1 MLFRFESG
9 GFCFPLSRCWPPWF
23 CNTANIGDP
32 KRRNSMTKLRR
43 EADKLD
49 TSEHGREVKR
59 MRTYSTDEPDAVG
72 LDSNNDDSEKAKK
85 RRTRSDLTV
94 QEWRQQHQ
102 ITVSDDAAPDPFREF
117 AQTPFGNI
125 IQTALTRAGFAKPT
139 AIQAQA
145 WSIGIAGKDMISIA
159 KTGSGT
165 CHGDCLLL
173 LLFLL

>member
-1 MLFRFESG
+1 
-9 GFCFPLSRCWPPWF
+9 
-23 CNTANIGDP
+23 
-32 KRRNSMTKLRR
+32 MTKLRR

-72 LDSNNDDSEKAKK
+72 LDHNDDSEKAKK

-165 CHGDCLLL
+165 CLSWRLLL
-173 LLFLL
+173 LLLL